1 MGGGYR
7 GAQRRRRC
15 VPEWTARTTVW
26 CRAGWKVSVP
36 GRELSRGVAEGTVLP
51 LGSLAHEV
59 RNLPEP
65 SVALRIP
72 ALLKN
77 TQISYLGA
85 VRMPSRTHGSPSSQ
99 LGPWRRAISS
109 DLR

>member
-51 LGSLAHEV
+51 LGYLAHEV

-77 TQISYLGA
+77 TQDPLWVQCVCRAGPMA
-85 VRMPSRTHGSPSSQ
+85 VR
-99 LGPWRRAISS
+99 RAN
-109 DLR
+109 